1 MDKHQEIIAKLKA
14 KYQSDD
20 SVLALLLVGG
30 VARGDYT
37 SESDLDLILIT
48 KNPTEEHYEEHV
60 DDGITVE
67 IKKSDLSGFVDK
79 MRAQPI
85 EVYQY
90 LEAKAVFDNADCLQE
105 LKAVA
110 EEVIQNYTSGYSRQL
125 KKWLTSVRT
134 KIISAQQS
142 DDRLKLGFHIS
153 NVLWK
158 VTQAFFEINKMPTP
172 ASSSA
177 LRLLPTLKILP
188 DDFAKKLE
196 QALTADLDSRT
207 LATLDLIDF
216 CLDRF
221 ELQAQAWL
229 EGANDDKISGVR
241 TT

>member
-1 MDKHQEIIAKLKA
+1 MDKHQEIIAKLKT

-30 VARGDYT
+30 VARGDYS
-37 SESDLDLILIT
+37 SESDLDLILVT
-48 KNPTEEHYEEHV
+48 KNPTEGHYEEHV

-67 IKKSDLSGFVDK
+67 IKKSDLPGFVDK
-79 MRAQPI
+79 MKTQPI

-90 LEAKAVFDNADCLQE
+90 LEAKIVFDKADCLQE

-125 KKWLTSVRT
+125 KRWLTSVRK

-142 DDRLKLGFHIS
+142 GDRLKLGYQVS

-158 VTQAFFEINKMPTP
+158 FTQAFFEINNMPTP

-177 LRLLPTLKILP
+177 LRFLPTLKILP
-188 DDFAKKLE
+188 DDFENKLD

-207 LATLDLIDF
+207 RATLDLIDF
-216 CLDRF
+216 CLDK
-221 ELQAQAWL
+221 L
-229 EGANDDKISGVR
+229 EIQSRDFRV
-241 TT
+241 